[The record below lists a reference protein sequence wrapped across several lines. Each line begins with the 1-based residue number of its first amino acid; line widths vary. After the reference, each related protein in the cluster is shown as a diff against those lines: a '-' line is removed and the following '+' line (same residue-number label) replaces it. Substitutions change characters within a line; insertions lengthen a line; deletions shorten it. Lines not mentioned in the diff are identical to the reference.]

1 MRKTALVRL
10 TPGQRAELTGR
21 LEREALNGRRR
32 RHLQILL
39 LADGGRTDEQIA
51 SATGASRST
60 VERHRTRFAREGLEA
75 ALADKPRS
83 GAPAKLDG
91 KQEAMIVAL
100 ACSDAPEGRAR
111 WTAKLLANRA
121 VELEVVESI
130 SESTVRRVL
139 KKTRCSPGRSGRGA
153 SPRSAAS
160 SWRGWRTCWSCTPSR
175 TTRRGRWSA
184 WTS

>member
-1 MRKTALVRL
+1 MRKAAFVEL
-10 TPGQRAELTGR
+10 TPEQRAELSNR
-21 LEREALNGRRR
+21 LEHEALNGRRR
-32 RHLQILL
+32 RHIQILL
-39 LADGGRTDEQIA
+39 LSAEGRTDEQIA

-75 ALADKPRS
+75 ALNDRPRG

-139 KKTRCSPGRSGRGA
+139 KKTH
-153 SPRSAAS
+153 
-160 SWRGWRTCWSCTPSR
+160 
-175 TTRRGRWSA
+175 
-184 WTS
+184 

>member
-1 MRKTALVRL
+1 MMRKAGIVKL
-10 TPGQRAELTGR
+10 TPEQRTELTER
-21 LEREALNGRRR
+21 LEHEALNGRRR
-32 RHLQILL
+32 RHFQILL
-39 LADGGRTDEQIA
+39 LADEGRTDEGIA

-60 VERHRTRFAREGLEA
+60 VERHRTRFTREGLEA
-75 ALADKPRS
+75 ALTDKHRS

-130 SESTVRRVL
+130 SESSVRRVL
-139 KKTRCSPGRSGRGA
+139 KKTR
-153 SPRSAAS
+153 
-160 SWRGWRTCWSCTPSR
+160 
-175 TTRRGRWSA
+175 
-184 WTS
+184 